1 MEFKK
6 TYLTLTDAAKALDS
20 LSEEDV
26 LHLGANG
33 GIPIYA
39 VPDRWHAHLYGVEHL
54 EQIDDY
60 GVASTAESK
69 PIKMSPIPFT
79 LTVPVQLFR
88 STLQR
93 LETQTS
99 VYEDRFIAPV
109 PENADGFI
117 RCEYQVQNAVGSSSG
132 VQVNRSALIVLN
144 PDIQYYVA
152 SYTQEPVA
160 SEVQEPI
167 ASNLKEPI
175 ASELQEHVASEDI
188 EVEKPVR
195 TRERNTLLLIIAALA
210 KDNGVDLTKPSAAAL
225 PIQSLVEQMGE
236 TIGLRTIEDHIK
248 RIPLELRDQT
258 KSKP

>member
-175 ASELQEHVASEDI
+175 ASELQEHVASED
-188 EVEKPVR
+188 
-195 TRERNTLLLIIAALA
+195 LA